1 MVKVNHSKSIWVLRI
16 LFCLF
21 FLLSAFSKVYP
32 KPDIAIH
39 LFEKGQFLTL
49 GIPLC
54 TSTWLSRLLISLE
67 FTIAIGFIIPFFFR
81 RITLPLSILVL
92 IFFTIYLTY
101 EVLILGKKD
110 GNCGCFGQLIPMTPP
125 VSLIKNIVALIPL
138 FYIFYKRSY
147 IQEKSKSFF
156 IYFIGYILVFTSLLI
171 ISPKVCFDKV
181 DVNVPPY
188 QDTIVLEIKN
198 LLKDFPTITEGKK
211 VLCYFSPTCS
221 HCMKTAETLN
231 KLKSKT
237 GIEEHFI
244 VFMNESDVESKIKKF
259 ISSTGIKADYK
270 VIEFIDFPSETDPP
284 AVLVLKDGTITKR
297 FFGKD
302 KDKFDKTKFL
312 KALD

>member
-1 MVKVNHSKSIWVLRI
+1 MPKVNHSKLIWGLRI

-67 FTIAIGFIIPFFFR
+67 FTIAVGFIIPFFFR
-81 RITLPLSILVL
+81 RITLPVSILVL
-92 IFFTIYLTY
+92 IFFTLYLSY

-125 VSLIKNIVALIPL
+125 VSLIKNIIALVPL
-138 FYIFYKRSY
+138 FYIFYKRVN
-147 IQEKSKSFF
+147 IIERSKPIFIFF
-156 IYFIGYILVFTSLLI
+156 FGYILVFITLLI
-171 ISPKVCFDKV
+171 ISPKVCFGKKEE
-181 DVNVPPY
+181 
-188 QDTIVLEIKN
+188 TIVKQKLSPEIN
-198 LLKDFPTITEGKK
+198 TLLKDFPSITEGKQ

-237 GIEEHFI
+237 GLEKHFI
-244 VFMNESDVESKIKKF
+244 VFMNESDVETKIKKF

-270 VIEFIDFPSETDPP
+270 VIEFIDFPSDTDPP
-284 AVLVLKDGTITKR
+284 AVLVLDDGIIKAR

-302 KDKFDKTKFL
+302 EHKFDKSKFL
-312 KALD
+312 KWFK

>member
-39 LFEKGQFLTL
+39 LFEKSQFLTL

-92 IFFTIYLTY
+92 IFFTLYLTY

-138 FYIFYKRSY
+138 FYIFYKRDN
-147 IQEKSKSFF
+147 IQEKSKSIF
-156 IYFIGYILVFTSLLI
+156 IYFIGYILAFSTLVI
-171 ISPKVCFDKV
+171 ISPKVCFGKKEE
-181 DVNVPPY
+181 
-188 QDTIVLEIKN
+188 TIVKPKLSPAVNALI
-198 LLKDFPTITEGKK
+198 KDFPTITEGKK

-259 ISSTGIKADYK
+259 LSSTGIKADYK
-270 VIEFIDFPSETDPP
+270 VIEFIDFPSDTDPP
-284 AVLVLKDGTITKR
+284 AVLVLKDGVIKKR

-302 KDKFDKTKFL
+302 KEKFDKTKFL